1 VITSPITIRPL
12 TTAIGAEIL
21 GVDLREPL
29 DDDTYALIRRTFN
42 ERGVVFF
49 RDQHVNPE
57 QCLAFG
63 RRFGPLTKSTIAKQ
77 LVDGYADLQLMR
89 KAEGSTVVEGG
100 EWHTDQSFRPLPIMG
115 TVLVA
120 KQIPSTGG
128 DTMFGNMSLA
138 FETLSEGLKQT
149 LRGLRA
155 VHTNEHRAQQIARRA
170 ELNAGKPPDQWVL
183 PDEFVHPVVGR
194 HPETGRDVLYVNPTY
209 TVRFAGWTTA
219 ESEPLLRVL
228 YAHASKPEFTCRFR
242 WEDGSIAFWDNRQ
255 CWHYAVNDYPGGVRA
270 HHRMM
275 VEGPFLQ

>member
-1 VITSPITIRPL
+1 VIATSIVVKPV
-12 TTAIGAEIL
+12 TTAIGAEVL

-29 DDDTYALIRRTFN
+29 DDETYALIRRTFN

-49 RDQHVNPE
+49 RDQHINAE

-63 RRFGPLTKSTIAKQ
+63 RRFGPLTKSTLAKE

-89 KAEGSTVVEGG
+89 KAEGSKVVEGG
-100 EWHTDQSFRPLPIMG
+100 EWHTDQSFRPVPIMG

-120 KQIPSTGG
+120 QKIPAFGG

-138 FETLSEGLKQT
+138 FDTLSDGLKQT

-155 VHTNEHRAQQIARRA
+155 LHTTEFRPQQIVRRA
-170 ELNAGKPPDQWVL
+170 EMNAGKPPQEWTL
-183 PDEFVHPVVGR
+183 HEEFVHPVVGR
-194 HPETGRDVLYVNPTY
+194 HPETGREVLYVNPTY
-209 TVRFAGWTTA
+209 TTRFDGWTEA
-219 ESEPLLRVL
+219 ESAPLLRVL
-228 YAHASKPEFTCRFR
+228 FAHATKPEFTCRFR